1 MGRLPSQWAG
11 RDITMRIP
19 YTMAGE
25 LIVASNQS
33 GVQYPDS
40 VFTNNVDMPFEC
52 HRMIPRVTGLDSSK
66 NVQANQLPVETMLEL
81 VRLRVNDF
89 GKNVI
94 MTKNPTLAN
103 TLVKGSS
110 ERTWEWADP
119 YYLVRSEGFQVV
131 VDSLLIPDWSGNQ
144 FQCNCDGTPTD
155 PNPLASLRVEVS
167 FQGFLIQVAPPSNTR

>member
-25 LIVASNQS
+25 LIVGSNQS
-33 GVQYPDS
+33 GQQFPD
-40 VFTNNVDMPFEC
+40 VTFTNNVDMPFEC
-52 HRMIPRVTGLDSSK
+52 HRVIPRVTGLDSSK
-66 NVQANQLPVETMLEL
+66 NVQPTQMLQETLQEL
-81 VRLRVNDF
+81 LRLRINDF

-94 MTKNPTLAN
+94 MTKNPTLMN

-131 VDSLLIPDWSGNQ
+131 VDSLVIPTWNGNQ
-144 FQCNCDGTPTD
+144 YQCDCTGAAFPAD
-155 PNPLASLRVEVS
+155 PLSNLRVEIS

>member
-25 LIVASNQS
+25 LIVASSQS
-33 GVQYPDS
+33 GTQFPDS

-52 HRMIPRVTGLDSSK
+52 HRMIPRVTGLDSSN
-66 NVQANQLPVETMLEL
+66 NVQPTQLKEETLLEL
-81 VRLRVNDF
+81 VRLRINDF

-94 MTKNPTLAN
+94 MVKNPTLAN

-131 VDSLLIPDWSGNQ
+131 VDSLVIPTWNGNQ
-144 FQCNCDGTPTD
+144 FPCDCGGDPITPS
-155 PNPLASLRVEVS
+155 PLTSLRMEVS
-167 FQGFLIQVAPPSNTR
+167 FQGFLLQVAPPSNTR